1 MASVEAEVA
10 GRTVAAMEIEIDAT
24 TMVQVADVV
33 VATMVKE
40 TSERSNTPL
49 ANKTIGTEN
58 QSTTKRGAKLT
69 SFAKRWIERLRS
81 KWRMP
86 RR

>member
-33 VATMVKE
+33 VATMVVI
-40 TSERSNTPL
+40 SERINTNNPL
-49 ANKTIGTEN
+49 VTVTKTIGTEN
-58 QSTTKRGAKLT
+58 Q
-69 SFAKRWIERLRS
+69 
-81 KWRMP
+81 
-86 RR
+86 